1 MHVTTALIGYSIG
14 VTTALIGYSIRVT
27 TALIGYSM
35 GVITDLIG
43 YCMGVTTALATVW
56 VLVQRISISNN
67 ILFNNGCVI
76 NLACTVLRT
85 LRLRIFYTCR
95 FCLLFMWGTHDL
107 L

>member
-1 MHVTTALIGYSIG
+1 M
-14 VTTALIGYSIRVT
+14 RVT
-27 TALIGYSM
+27 TAMIGYS
-35 GVITDLIG
+35 
-43 YCMGVTTALATVW
+43 MGVTTALATVW

-76 NLACTVLRT
+76 NLVCTVLRT